1 MILRRS
7 TVTFWRC
14 AAM

>member
-1 MILRRS
+1 MILLRS

-14 AAM
+14 AAK